1 MATNPTITEQIR
13 QIALEILS
21 EKPEGIR
28 YSDLVKKI
36 LEQNNSFKSNSIAG
50 VIVNLEVAFP
60 DKVYKPDRGVFRL
73 LRFKEDIATQPDK
86 IDTSIKI
93 TKKKN
98 INEDDFYQPF
108 ADWLVKELEEC
119 TNALTN

>member
-1 MATNPTITEQIR
+1 M
-13 QIALEILS
+13 
-21 EKPEGIR
+21 
-28 YSDLVKKI
+28 
-36 LEQNNSFKSNSIAG
+36 
-50 VIVNLEVAFP
+50 EVAFP

>member
-36 LEQNNSFKSNSIAG
+36 
-50 VIVNLEVAFP
+50 
-60 DKVYKPDRGVFRL
+60 FR
-73 LRFKEDIATQPDK
+73 
-86 IDTSIKI
+86 
-93 TKKKN
+93 TK
-98 INEDDFYQPF
+98 
-108 ADWLVKELEEC
+108 
-119 TNALTN
+119 